1 MITRA
6 EAEEI
11 AAGWARRETER
22 RGYECT
28 PMVSEFD
35 LGFVVWTSQPR
46 TVRPMPGDHAR
57 TVIDRETGVLSTF
70 PGVPPAVV
78 AAMYRE
84 RRPIVAAQRRT
95 VDPQVELRRNAR
107 RLASPTTAAHLTVD
121 GRLFTARGA
130 KGDQTIDHHPLV
142 ARRLA
147 ELGAPATV
155 RGADRHAELIV
166 LSDALHEA
174 DRLRS
179 ETGGDALHGDDGLRS
194 EAGAEGLHE
203 SGAEGLHESDGHGL
217 QEGDGDELREDA
229 ARAWLRT
236 ANFGAFLIR
245 EPGDPL
251 AGAEARP
258 CESCITVLVD
268 FALLPWSCL
277 AWTEPFRPWS
287 ANIAQPGRFPEP
299 VAGVLADGGWRPVP
313 AAVAEALA
321 DGMIDDALTV
331 PGTRHRLRAFPA
343 ARAALTDFPGIF
355 CGVRGPGVRRQV
367 RWLNLEPAAAAHTA
381 DVLGEFGEVLGVA
394 LFPLGVE
401 AKGDAIIAIDER
413 GRVFALDQGGEWF
426 VGETL
431 DEALINLLTGD
442 GPAERVRD
450 DGTW

>member
-35 LGFVVWTSQPR
+35 LGYVVWTSQPR
-46 TVRPMPGDHAR
+46 SVRPLPGDHAR

-107 RLASPTTAAHLTVD
+107 RLAAPTTAAHLTVD

-130 KGDQTIDHHPLV
+130 KGDQAIDHHPLV
-142 ARRLA
+142 AQRLA

-155 RGADRHAELIV
+155 RGAERHAELIV
-166 LSDALHEA
+166 LSDVLHEA
-174 DRLRS
+174 GRLRK
-179 ETGGDALHGDDGLRS
+179 GDTY
-194 EAGAEGLHE
+194 E
-203 SGAEGLHESDGHGL
+203 
-217 QEGDGDELREDA
+217 A
-229 ARAWLRT
+229 ARTWLRT
-236 ANFGAFLIR
+236 AEFGAFLIR

-287 ANIAQPGRFPEP
+287 GNVAQPGRFPEE

-313 AAVAEALA
+313 STVAEALA
-321 DGMIDDALTV
+321 DGMIDDALAV
-331 PGTRHRLRAFPA
+331 PGARHRLRAFPA
-343 ARAALTDFPGIF
+343 ARAALSDFPGIF

-367 RWLNLEPAAAAHTA
+367 RWLSLEPAAAAHTA

-426 VGETL
+426 LGATL
-431 DEALINLLTGD
+431 DEALISLLTGD